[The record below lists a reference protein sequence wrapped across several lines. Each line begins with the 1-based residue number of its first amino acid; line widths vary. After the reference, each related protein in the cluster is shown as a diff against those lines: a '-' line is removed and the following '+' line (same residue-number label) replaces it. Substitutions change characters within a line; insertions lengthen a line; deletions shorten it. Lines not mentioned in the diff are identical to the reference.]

1 MNIFLPSEQEQFVQ
15 ALIESGQFA
24 NVDEVV
30 QVAIRSL
37 FEQNRLAIECAK
49 LDPQEER
56 AIAEEGME
64 FELETWSEY

>member
-1 MNIFLPSEQEQFVQ
+1 MNITLHLEQEQFVQ

-24 NVDEVV
+24 NADEVV
-30 QVAIRSL
+30 QAAIRSL

-49 LDPQEER
+49 LNPQEEQ
-56 AIAEEGME
+56 AIAEEGMG

>member
-1 MNIFLPSEQEQFVQ
+1 MNITLQSEQEQFVQ

-24 NVDEVV
+24 NAEEVV
-30 QVAIRSL
+30 QAAIRSL

-49 LDPQEER
+49 LDPQEEQ
-56 AIAEEGME
+56 AIAEQGME

>member
-1 MNIFLPSEQEQFVQ
+1 MNITLRSEQEQIIQ

-24 NVDEVV
+24 NVEEVV
-30 QVAIRSL
+30 QAAIRSL

-49 LDPQEER
+49 LDPQEEQ

-64 FELETWSEY
+64 FELETWNEY